1 MNRIMEEQLTAAY
14 KLMDDGNTGESIKL
28 YFDCLLTITKDS
40 DPVALVHALAGIS
53 TNFKILIRTSD
64 SKIYKNM
71 TVAYALE
78 SYKVAEESKDKIDNE
93 TLSVAYKA
101 WADAL
106 MMGGRTKEA
115 LSVFEQAYGVAVK
128 GSSAMASIKAHIG
141 GIKYLLGQKE
151 EGIKTVEE
159 VLKEIRMSDVDNH
172 SIRILETGCLN
183 GLAKIHAI
191 EGDRESALKRIGE
204 SIVVANECHLP
215 VRLREAEEIKE
226 RIESGFVD
234 FDL

>member
-1 MNRIMEEQLTAAY
+1 MDRITEEQLTAAY

-28 YFDCLLTITKDS
+28 YFGCLLTNTKDS

-53 TNFKILIRTSD
+53 TNFKILIRTSTTN
-64 SKIYKNM
+64 IYKNL

-78 SYKVAEESKDKIDNE
+78 SYKVAEENKDKIDNE

-106 MMGGRTKEA
+106 MMSGRTKEA
-115 LSVFEQAYGVAVK
+115 LPVFEQAYEVSVK
-128 GSSAMASIKAHIG
+128 GSPAKLSSKAHIG
-141 GIKYLLGQKE
+141 GVKYLLGQKE
-151 EGIKTVEE
+151 EGKKVVEE
-159 VLKEIRMSDVDNH
+159 VLKDIRTIDVDNH

-183 GLAKIHAI
+183 GLAKMYALDGNK
-191 EGDRESALKRIGE
+191 ELALKTIEE
-204 SIVVANECHLP
+204 SIVVASKYQLP
-215 VRLREAEEIKE
+215 VRLREAEEIKDK
-226 RIESGFVD
+226 IISGVVE